1 VGVSFSLVVVKVSDD
16 NPLSLFFLLFFFNFS
31 NFFLSSKEEIRLLVK
46 GVDSAS
52 IVVVS

>member
-16 NPLSLFFLLFFFNFS
+16 NPLSLFFILIFNFS